1 MNQRRALYFLEPR
14 RTEIHEETLPEP
26 GPGQVELETIASS
39 ISPGSELL
47 VYTGSAPQGMSA
59 DRSIASLQGD
69 LAFPLKYGY
78 SSVGRIR
85 RVGPGVDDSRIGERV
100 FSFQPHQSA
109 SVADLE
115 HVLPVPPDL
124 DAAHAALYPLVETA
138 VTLVWDAAPLLG
150 EDTAMVG
157 QGAVGLATT
166 ALLAEF
172 PLGSLCALETIPNR
186 CALSR
191 AMGTQ
196 ACLHPEEAD
205 GLHPQKDRGFDLV
218 LELSGDP
225 RGLDRAIELCG
236 FAGRIVVGS
245 WYGSNRAN
253 LDLGGRFHR
262 ERLRLIS
269 SQVSTLPPEIAT
281 RLDRPRRTEITWRHL
296 ARLDLD
302 RLITCRVPFS
312 RAAEAYQA
320 LDEDREK
327 HILAVLDYNQ

>member
-1 MNQRRALYFLEPR
+1 MIRRSALYFTRPR
-14 RTEIHEETLPEP
+14 GTEIREEDLPEP
-26 GPGQVELETIASS
+26 GPGQVQLETIASA

-47 VYTGSAPQGMSA
+47 VYTGAAPQDMSA
-59 DRSIASLQGD
+59 DKSIASLQGD

-78 SSVGRIR
+78 SSVGRVS
-85 RVGPGVDDSRIGERV
+85 RVGPDVDPAWLGQRV

-109 SVADLE
+109 SIADLE
-115 HVLPVPPDL
+115 HVLPVPSGL

-150 EDTAMVG
+150 EDTAIIG
-157 QGAVGLATT
+157 QGPVGLVTA

-172 PLGSLCALETIPNR
+172 PLGSLCALETIPSR

-191 AMGTQ
+191 DMGTQ
-196 ACLHPEEAD
+196 ACLHPDKAES
-205 GLHPQKDRGFDLV
+205 LHPRGRGFDLV

-225 RGLDRAIELCG
+225 RGLDSAIAMTR

-245 WYGSNRAN
+245 WYGSKKAN

-262 ERLRLIS
+262 ERLQLIS
-269 SQVSTLPPEIAT
+269 SQVSTLPPDLAS
-281 RLDRPRRTEITWRHL
+281 RLDRDRRTKITWRHL
-296 ARLDLD
+296 AGLDLE
-302 RLITCRVPFS
+302 RLVTLRVPFS

-320 LDEDREK
+320 LDRDREN
-327 HILAVLDYNQ
+327 HILAVLDYTG